1 MDPRI
6 KLNDHQGE
14 LLENPSPY
22 QQLVGKL
29 LYLTL
34 FRPDVTFVVNIL
46 SQFMSSPRTPHMQ
59 SVHHL
64 LCYLKEALAK
74 ETPERLQMEVEFQ
87 SERDMFGGDNNT
99 SPLFFALVEE
109 NYFQYPPNK
118 FPQLQLFA
126 TVIYSMDPLLD
137 KMKSKINLT
146 EDEESIFKF
155 HDSEAISPT
164 VSVDTVLYAKILT
177 KKKVWLSTLQQ
188 QMSEHWDGRFPVKI
202 YESSDLFMLT
212 FGCEGDKLRVLDRE
226 PFHFQNHHVV
236 LHTPVVGQNF
246 NSDDL
251 KFTPFWVQVYRLL
264 FLSKTKTLAIALGRM
279 ISLGHVKDK
288 FWVDFRYE
296 RLPEYCMECGII
308 GHPYNKCSI
317 FLEKL
322 DNGEEPALEYQ
333 PFIKGSALPTS
344 SYDRYRT
351 DFAKGDT
358 WPLLTR
364 LAKKSL
370 TATVPQLH
378 LRGHPQPRQLHTGE
392 SSHANEHDNLNSH
405 VPNLT
410 VQTPIV
416 KPPTICFQPSLLNT
430 STIPCPT
437 SSASIDTRSIAAT
450 KIVSW
455 NARGLGNQK
464 AIRKLRLLVKEQTPT
479 VLFIM
484 ETKLACNSIARLR
497 SLLNFNNGLEVP
509 RVGLSGGLMLLWKD
523 DVDVSLNNFNVNV
536 FDCYMAFHNGPCW
549 HFTAFYGAPTLT
561 NRRHTW
567 TLLKRLKDIA
577 PLLPGMVIGDFNKI
591 LYSHNKQG
599 GNLRSA
605 NQMDEFRSVLDS
617 CQLNE
622 QQFNGDPFTWIKGRH
637 NVDTIKE
644 RLDWCFTNNSW
655 TSHFQPIVTSHLDYY
670 SSDHRA
676 IAVNVIVIG
685 SISGFMQN
693 LSTCTEALQQWHY
706 QKFGQMKRDISH
718 MQKSVAALNNAAVR
732 SQSHVSQ
739 LKNSEAILD
748 ELLANEEEY
757 WHQRSRVDWLQC
769 GDQNTKFF
777 HAHASS
783 RRAKNSIKTLT
794 NDHGISVSG
803 KSDLTRVICNYYDS
817 LFASEGVNPDALLTV
832 LDAIPATITPAMNQ
846 SLTRPFTSDE
856 IVAALQ
862 SMSPDKSPG
871 SDGMSAMFY
880 QNYWNIVGDSVTE
893 IVLGVLNE
901 GTDMSQ
907 LNKSIITLIPKVPN
921 PTGMS
926 DYRPISL
933 CNVIYKLISKTIVLR
948 FQKVL
953 PFVISETQSAFLS
966 NRLITDNILVAFELV
981 HHLRHKTQ
989 GKVGYA
995 ALKLDMSKAFDRVE
1009 WKYLEAVML
1018 QMGFASQWVTLIM
1031 NCITTS
1037 SFSFSLNGEVVGHVQ
1052 PHRGLRQGDP
1062 LSPYLFLI
1070 CSEGLSRLLHYEE
1083 TIGNLDGLRLTRN
1096 SPAVSHLL
1104 FADDSLLFCRANDQS
1119 AVAIQRTLDI
1129 YHRASGQVLNNNK
1142 STMSFS
1148 PNTPMAAQH
1157 FFAQTLNMPIT
1168 ECHERYLGL
1177 PSYSGRD
1184 KQELFSNIKEKVWK
1198 LLYAWNE
1205 QIFSAGGKEVLLKA
1219 VVQSIPTY
1227 AMSCFKLTKKFCNQ
1241 LESMMA
1247 NFWWGTNQN
1256 GTKIHWKSRLLKHR
1270 YFSTTSFL
1278 DANIGHSPSY
1288 TWQSICWGRELLVK
1302 GMRFKVGNGH
1312 HISCGTDPWIPS
1324 HTNFKP
1330 ISYNGPPNMSVSSLI
1345 TEQRV
1350 WNLEMLNSFFQP
1362 IDVEKILTI
1371 PLSFFASNDRLIW
1384 HHSTSGS
1391 YNVKSGFHLA
1401 SSLEEQ
1407 DACSASDLNLAWWKF
1422 FWSLNLPPKIRI
1434 FAWKVHHNILPTAAA
1449 LHKRKIIDSAACS
1462 LCTSSWESVGH
1473 ALFDCKHAR
1482 KIWQDSKFLTDFNM
1496 AKTMQNGDYL
1506 QLLSSVY
1513 TKEDFELLVCIMWG
1527 IWTDRNKIFHGGQAR
1542 PSSSIVAY
1550 ATSFHQ
1556 DYCRAKSHSGR
1567 TATSPSTDPLPINN
1581 HQKKQ
1586 VPWSAPTLNGYK
1598 LNVDAATNT
1607 EQKLLGIGAIL
1618 RDHNGMVIA
1627 ALSKTVQGTFRSD
1640 EMEAKALF
1648 HALNWASQ
1656 QQLAITHIE
1665 TDALRV
1671 STSIN
1676 SSLADLSCFSDIIFD
1691 VQCLLSF
1698 FPDVFKQL
1706 MG

>member
-1 MDPRI
+1 M
-6 KLNDHQGE
+6 
-14 LLENPSPY
+14 
-22 QQLVGKL
+22 
-29 LYLTL
+29 
-34 FRPDVTFVVNIL
+34 DVTK
-46 SQFMSSPRTPHMQ
+46 P
-59 SVHHL
+59 
-64 LCYLKEALAK
+64 LK
-74 ETPERLQMEVEFQ
+74 R
-87 SERDMFGGDNNT
+87 
-99 SPLFFALVEE
+99 
-109 NYFQYPPNK
+109 
-118 FPQLQLFA
+118 
-126 TVIYSMDPLLD
+126 
-137 KMKSKINLT
+137 
-146 EDEESIFKF
+146 
-155 HDSEAISPT
+155 
-164 VSVDTVLYAKILT
+164 
-177 KKKVWLSTLQQ
+177 
-188 QMSEHWDGRFPVKI
+188 
-202 YESSDLFMLT
+202 
-212 FGCEGDKLRVLDRE
+212 
-226 PFHFQNHHVV
+226 
-236 LHTPVVGQNF
+236 
-246 NSDDL
+246 
-251 KFTPFWVQVYRLL
+251 
-264 FLSKTKTLAIALGRM
+264 GRM

-416 KPPTICFQPSLLNT
+416 KPPTIYLSSIYMPFT
-430 STIPCPT
+430 TIPPTCNAFATYPPTCQSTNFPNKQIMVTSALTPLLSTSITHPATTVINFSGKENSCPNVQT
-437 SSASIDTRSIAAT
+437 KHQNDSLSLRQTLKRCRGNIVNDLESTLSVDENEHLQVSTDFMDSAAT

-1256 GTKIHWKSRLLKHR
+1256 GTKIHWKR
-1270 YFSTTSFL
+1270 
-1278 DANIGHSPSY
+1278 
-1288 TWQSICWGRELLVK
+1288 
-1302 GMRFKVGNGH
+1302 
-1312 HISCGTDPWIPS
+1312 
-1324 HTNFKP
+1324 
-1330 ISYNGPPNMSVSSLI
+1330 
-1345 TEQRV
+1345 
-1350 WNLEMLNSFFQP
+1350 WN
-1362 IDVEKILTI
+1362 
-1371 PLSFFASNDRLIW
+1371 
-1384 HHSTSGS
+1384 
-1391 YNVKSGFHLA
+1391 
-1401 SSLEEQ
+1401 
-1407 DACSASDLNLAWWKF
+1407 
-1422 FWSLNLPPKIRI
+1422 
-1434 FAWKVHHNILPTAAA
+1434 
-1449 LHKRKIIDSAACS
+1449 S
-1462 LCTSSWESVGH
+1462 LCKSKHEGGMGFKSFVH
-1473 ALFDCKHAR
+1473 FNQAL
-1482 KIWQDSKFLTDFNM
+1482 L
-1496 AKTMQNGDYL
+1496 AK
-1506 QLLSSVY
+1506 
-1513 TKEDFELLVCIMWG
+1513 
-1527 IWTDRNKIFHGGQAR
+1527 QA
-1542 PSSSIVAY
+1542 
-1550 ATSFHQ
+1550 
-1556 DYCRAKSHSGR
+1556 
-1567 TATSPSTDPLPINN
+1567 
-1581 HQKKQ
+1581 
-1586 VPWSAPTLNGYK
+1586 W
-1598 LNVDAATNT
+1598 
-1607 EQKLLGIGAIL
+1607 
-1618 RDHNGMVIA
+1618 
-1627 ALSKTVQGTFRSD
+1627 
-1640 EMEAKALF
+1640 
-1648 HALNWASQ
+1648 
-1656 QQLAITHIE
+1656 
-1665 TDALRV
+1665 
-1671 STSIN
+1671 
-1676 SSLADLSCFSDIIFD
+1676 
-1691 VQCLLSF
+1691 
-1698 FPDVFKQL
+1698 
-1706 MG
+1706 